1 MTYLPPSL
9 TSNGCPQCD
18 DIFNVSIISSPVIPS
33 ITVNYI
39 QATQYR
45 YAIRFNFQ
53 GSLANF
59 AFSFS
64 IRINER
70 FRQFFTTQD
79 MEQIQT
85 VRIDMALL
93 AKVEKIETLTLD
105 DEVTVPSISSTGK
118 T

>member
-1 MTYLPPSL
+1 MTYIPPSL

-33 ITVNYI
+33 ITVDYI

-45 YAIRFNFQ
+45 YVIRFNFQ

-59 AFSFS
+59 AFNYS

-79 MEQIQT
+79 MEQIKT
-85 VRIDMALL
+85 VKIDMALL
-93 AKVEKIETLTLD
+93 AKVEKVETLSLD
-105 DEVTVPSISSTGK
+105 DEVTVPSVLNTGK